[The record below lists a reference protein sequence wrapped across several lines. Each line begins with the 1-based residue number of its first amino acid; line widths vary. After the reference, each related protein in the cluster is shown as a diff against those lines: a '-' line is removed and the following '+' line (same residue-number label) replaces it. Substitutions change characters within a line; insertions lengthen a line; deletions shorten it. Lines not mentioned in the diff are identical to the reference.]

1 MFSGGLGKTDV
12 GIYEI
17 VVIIVMAAG
26 FGAEFVVAVDLT

>member
-1 MFSGGLGKTDV
+1 MLTFQL
-12 GIYEI
+12 YEI